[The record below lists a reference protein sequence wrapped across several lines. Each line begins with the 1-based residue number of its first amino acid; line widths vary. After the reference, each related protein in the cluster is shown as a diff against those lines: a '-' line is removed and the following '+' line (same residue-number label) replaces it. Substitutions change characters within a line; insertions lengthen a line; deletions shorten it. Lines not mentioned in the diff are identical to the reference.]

1 MKWRRPRASASSFVT
16 VEQSLPRLLE
26 HLERRLYPGTLGCVG
41 QSPIDHSRQHLSW
54 MPAGVN
60 GDLRNGLEMG
70 KQRFE
75 GFPVTVIVDHEMWWR
90 RIYDEHRN
98 LNISVPENVPATGT
112 YASRRVALANPLSSP
127 SSLTSFIARQCKAA
141 RHESRMMGS
150 SAEGQYAYVPCHRRL
165 E

>member
-1 MKWRRPRASASSFVT
+1 
-16 VEQSLPRLLE
+16 
-26 HLERRLYPGTLGCVG
+26 
-41 QSPIDHSRQHLSW
+41 

-60 GDLRNGLEMG
+60 GDLRNELGMG

-112 YASRRVALANPLSSP
+112 YASRRVALTNPLPSP
-127 SSLTSFIARQCKAA
+127 SSLTSFICTAMQSGKVLKA
-141 RHESRMMGS
+141 G
-150 SAEGQYAYVPCHRRL
+150 
-165 E
+165 

>member
-1 MKWRRPRASASSFVT
+1 
-16 VEQSLPRLLE
+16 
-26 HLERRLYPGTLGCVG
+26 
-41 QSPIDHSRQHLSW
+41 

-75 GFPVTVIVDHEMWWR
+75 GFPVTVIVYLEMWCR

-98 LNISVPENVPATGT
+98 LNISVPESVPATGT

-127 SSLTSFIARQCKAA
+127 SSLTSFIARQSGEA
-141 RHESRMMGS
+141 
-150 SAEGQYAYVPCHRRL
+150 
-165 E
+165 